1 MALLEH
7 LSEYADKLDKKT
19 VADKIWPNLVSGPS
33 LSLSKRHLK
42 VE

>member
-19 VADKIWPNLVSGPS
+19 VADKIWPNLVSGLPCRYR
-33 LSLSKRHLK
+33 KGI
-42 VE
+42 